1 MSKLITGGELVPKNK
16 LDKKKYPLYG
26 KQVIAKLN
34 DNIVGSLPFKKSKEV
49 KKIRKKFYSQ
59 EEMDKRFDKNK
70 DWEKIA
76 KFRKSLK
83 PEQLKRKK
91 NIEDNPKKYLE
102 NTALVKDG
110 RILQRGI
117 QVYRH
122 WFYFLKLGLELE
134 EMNAEVCVGQ
144 SYLDKTKKSSK
155 GSGET
160 YVKDGHTYF
169 KESTAKQGT
178 IRMHTFFKPKVK
190 RTAYKGWDLD
200 QVLTDKFD
208 NWWKGHNHLFQ
219 GYTPVK
225 MSSPKEWS
233 NKDNFIHIK
242 VDTNQSLTKI
252 REEFDNILSSKQSD
266 FNNKWEI
273 EGNPRVSNLQSYFNA
288 VICKLKGMS
297 AMDILDP
304 NNRLLIKPDEEVY
317 SKTRSKFTLSKDG
330 HFKGYSVPEKKN
342 KNGNV
347 TGYQYSNTLSDFYN
361 NGIQQLYNVCKGTFG
376 KGLIKGD
383 RFNWWV

>member
-134 EMNAEVCVGQ
+134 EMNAEVCVKQ
-144 SYLDKTKKSSK
+144 SYLDKSK
-155 GSGET
+155 GGEYKDDKSKKKGISYTSGI
-160 YVKDGHTYF
+160 
-169 KESTAKQGT
+169 

-208 NWWKGHNHLFQ
+208 NW
-219 GYTPVK
+219 
-225 MSSPKEWS
+225 
-233 NKDNFIHIK
+233 
-242 VDTNQSLTKI
+242 
-252 REEFDNILSSKQSD
+252 
-266 FNNKWEI
+266 
-273 EGNPRVSNLQSYFNA
+273 
-288 VICKLKGMS
+288 
-297 AMDILDP
+297 
-304 NNRLLIKPDEEVY
+304 
-317 SKTRSKFTLSKDG
+317 
-330 HFKGYSVPEKKN
+330 
-342 KNGNV
+342 
-347 TGYQYSNTLSDFYN
+347 
-361 NGIQQLYNVCKGTFG
+361 
-376 KGLIKGD
+376 
-383 RFNWWV
+383 